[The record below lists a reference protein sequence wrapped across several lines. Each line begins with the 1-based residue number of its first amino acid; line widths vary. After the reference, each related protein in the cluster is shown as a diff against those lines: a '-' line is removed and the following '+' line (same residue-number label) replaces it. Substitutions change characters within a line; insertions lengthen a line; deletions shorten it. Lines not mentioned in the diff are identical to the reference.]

1 MSTLTI
7 PVRAVKPS
15 AVPQPKRWTVD
26 EFYALWNQGWFEGC
40 KPMLLD
46 GEILE
51 MAFPNPQHD
60 TSLTLVL
67 YALMTVFGAGYVV
80 RPQMPLPMG
89 QMWDPLPDL
98 AVVRGCLRD
107 YAMAHPRTAI
117 LIVEVSE
124 STLSIDTGR
133 KANLYASGGI
143 ADYWVV
149 DLDNRRL
156 IVFRDP
162 VADPSVYLGFRYNTR
177 IELDPTASISPLA
190 VPQTSFT
197 VGDWLP

>member
-1 MSTLTI
+1 MTTLTI
-7 PVRAVKPS
+7 PTRTVKPS

-26 EFYALWNQGWFEGC
+26 EFYALCNQGWFEDC

-51 MAFPNPQHD
+51 MAIPNPPHGA
-60 TSLTLVL
+60 SLTLVL
-67 YALMTVFGAGYVV
+67 YALMTTFGAGYVV
-80 RPQMPLPMG
+80 RPQLPLPLNRS
-89 QMWDPLPDL
+89 WDPIPDL
-98 AVVRGCLRD
+98 AVVRGSVFD
-107 YAMAHPRTAI
+107 YATVHPKTA
-117 LIVEVSE
+117 LLVVEISE

-133 KANLYASGGI
+133 KALLYASGGI

-149 DLDNRRL
+149 DLDNRKL

-162 VADPSVYLGFRYNTR
+162 VADPSVPLGSRYNTR
-177 IELDPTASISPLA
+177 IELDPTATISPLA
-190 VPQTSFT
+190 APHVSFT